1 MLVLQAEWVHLFP
14 FRTEKLSTLASMI
27 LAANSRRESRP
38 APTSSAQSKTSAN
51 KRIFCYTTNN
61 MTKRSQV
68 VMASALLVAGVGL
81 AGVAGMG
88 GTTLSAAS
96 VGQAGIDLTK
106 YFLWGGVALLV
117 VSALLYLRASAE

>member
-1 MLVLQAEWVHLFP
+1 
-14 FRTEKLSTLASMI
+14 
-27 LAANSRRESRP
+27 
-38 APTSSAQSKTSAN
+38 
-51 KRIFCYTTNN
+51 

-68 VMASALLVAGVGL
+68 VMASALLVAGVGF
-81 AGVAGMG
+81 AVVAVTG

>member
-38 APTSSAQSKTSAN
+38 APTSSTQSKTSAN

-117 VSALLYLRASAE
+117 LSAFLYLRASAE

>member
-1 MLVLQAEWVHLFP
+1 
-14 FRTEKLSTLASMI
+14 
-27 LAANSRRESRP
+27 
-38 APTSSAQSKTSAN
+38 
-51 KRIFCYTTNN
+51 

-68 VMASALLVAGVGL
+68 VMASALLVAGGGL
-81 AGVAGMG
+81 AGVAAMG